1 MKRIEPNSV
10 PGDLRGLVSDL
21 NIQNARAM
29 ELLELM
35 KSLPAGDE
43 RLFRLMDLHDSSLT
57 SYFELTD
64 RLACGLEKRLG

>member
-10 PGDLRGLVSDL
+10 PGDLRGLVSDV

-43 RLFRLMDLHDSSLT
+43 RLFRWAIAL
-57 SYFELTD
+57 
-64 RLACGLEKRLG
+64 